1 MTVVQE
7 KFFSYDNDKS
17 YSCNFSEWY
26 AMNCIERDANGDKSY
41 SKEEAEIVF
50 NSVVKNIIAI
60 LVHS

>member
-26 AMNCIERDANGDKSY
+26 AMNCIERDASGDKSY
-41 SKEEAEIVF
+41 SKKEAEIVF
-50 NSVVKNIIAI
+50 NNVVKYIIVTSA
-60 LVHS
+60 HS